1 MNGFWWGA
9 HSQFSHHLVSPPG
22 ECFDELTLSAVIQDA
37 SGNDTKHFDFGVAK
51 WPCWLSPRWRSLGSL
66 MGLVESDGPSRMIYS
81 IPPWLSDDR
90 SIDNLS
96 YGACKTKYRLH
107 SVRKP
112 RENMW
117 YSTADD
123 VAVTVCFPR
132 LFSSLLAPECL
143 VVCVGAYDL
152 IFIHKTSQLS
162 LALNCGQLMWPTY
175 LKISPLQWFRV
186 ILIYIIAQF
195 PSLAVPWAGVRQMA
209 CESKISWNKY
219 DLLSEI

>member
-1 MNGFWWGA
+1 MSLLCQLSFRMHRA
-9 HSQFSHHLVSPPG
+9 T
-22 ECFDELTLSAVIQDA
+22 TLSTSISGWLSGLVDCLQGGVEEFGIPHGVSWIWRTIQDDIQHP
-37 SGNDTKHFDFGVAK
+37 S
-51 WPCWLSPRWRSLGSL
+51 
-66 MGLVESDGPSRMIYS
+66 MVEWWQKYRY
-81 IPPWLSDDR
+81 
-90 SIDNLS
+90 LS

-123 VAVTVCFPR
+123 VAITVCFPR

-162 LALNCGQLMWPTY
+162 LALNCRQLMWPTY